1 MEKSKLNPIAAG
13 LLNMLVPGSINIFFK
28 KGWKRFLLTFVGM
41 EIVLAIVIWVGI
53 SLQGTRS
60 FNVPQGL
67 CPGAL
72 SLVVLVPLFLNG
84 FKTAT
89 ENNKIQSDKAL
100 YQSRK
105 PESADNDDEQLKKI
119 QTMRD
124 EGLISKQQ
132 YEARK
137 GKIGSKK

>member
-1 MEKSKLNPIAAG
+1 MEKSKLNPIVAG
-13 LLNMLVPGSINIFFK
+13 LLNMLVPGSINIYFK
-28 KGWKRFLLTFVGM
+28 KGWQRFLLTFVGM
-41 EIVLAIVIWVGI
+41 EIVLAIAIWLGI

-72 SLVVLVPLFLNG
+72 ALVVLVPLFLNG
-84 FKTAT
+84 FNTAT
-89 ENNKIQSDKAL
+89 EHNKIRSDKAL

-105 PESADNDDEQLKKI
+105 PPISEDNDEQLKKI

-124 EGLISKQQ
+124 EGLISEQQ
-132 YEARK
+132 YEVKK
-137 GKIGSKK
+137 GKIGSNK